1 MSRRCVRI
9 KATYN
14 VSDAFFGVQ
23 LPVETTCKGNRILQ
37 KCLTL
42 CYGYYMKLILSA
54 LLLLHFSES
63 QAETAMSAD
72 EFEAYTNGQTLYYS
86 QNGSVYGAESYF
98 EGARV
103 RWSFL
108 DGNCL
113 FGTWQQRED
122 MICFEYGPDVDI
134 QCWRFFKD
142 GGGLIAKF
150 YDDEL
155 NAPLYEARRAPTP
168 LKCPGP
174 EVGV

>member
-1 MSRRCVRI
+1 
-9 KATYN
+9 
-14 VSDAFFGVQ
+14 
-23 LPVETTCKGNRILQ
+23 
-37 KCLTL
+37 
-42 CYGYYMKLILSA
+42 MKLILST
-54 LLLLHFSES
+54 LLYLYFSSS
-63 QAETAMSAD
+63 QAEAPMSAD

-113 FGTWQQRED
+113 FGTWRQRED

-142 GGGLIAKF
+142 WDGLIAKF
-150 YDDEL
+150 AGDDL
-155 NAPLYEARRAPTP
+155 SAPLYKARRAPTP
-168 LKCPGP
+168 LECPGP